1 MNCFGRNVHG
11 TGTRVS
17 LCIALL
23 MCAFWSGP
31 AVAKDYD
38 LIVYGGTPA
47 GLTAAIAAG
56 RQGAAVVVL
65 EPSRWLGGMVT
76 GGLASTD
83 LGRQETIGGIAREFF
98 RRASDHYGGKFMW
111 YAEPHVN
118 AQTFADM
125 LAEAHVE
132 THTQSPLKS
141 VEARDARIFSITT
154 ANDRVW
160 HAATFIDATYEGDLM
175 ARSGVK
181 YIVGRE
187 SRETYGE
194 PLAGFRPEKPRGFT
208 PEVMHQG
215 CACVGGQGPHY
226 VHGAPTA
233 IDARDATGQLLS
245 GIVTSNAVEG
255 SSDRLTQSYN
265 FRLTVTQQPSNRLP
279 WPKPA
284 NYQPQRYELLLR
296 LIEKYPQIPFA
307 RLVHLAKLAN
317 DKFDLNAQ
325 GLFSTDYVGGN
336 ADYPDGD
343 EATRRRIWQDHVDY
357 VQGFFWFLG
366 HDERLPQRL
375 RDDVNR
381 WGLARDEFTD
391 NDHWPYAL
399 YVREARRMLGRY
411 VIRQSDVQTNVSK
424 PDGIAMGS
432 FIIDSHI
439 VERIVD
445 AQGIVIDEG
454 AFDAPSWPYQ
464 IPYRSVTPEREQCR
478 NLLVPVCLSAS
489 HVAYGSIRM
498 EPVYMQL
505 GHACGLAAVSAAH
518 SGLAVQDVDVSALQA
533 LLRREKQVLEYSAPQ
548 GPRSR
553 DLPGLVV
560 DDTQAEFQGAWQGSN
575 FAAGVDGGYRHDGN
589 ANKGQSS
596 ARFRVTVPRAG
607 LYEVRFGFTTSAN
620 RATNVP
626 VTIESADGSATR
638 HVSQRSANSESR
650 FVSLGK
656 FHFEPT
662 KPAVILVSNAGT
674 DGYVVVDAVQLIG
687 EP

>member
-1 MNCFGRNVHG
+1 M
-11 TGTRVS
+11 
-17 LCIALL
+17 IASVAILL
-23 MCAFWSGP
+23 MLCSTPVA
-31 AVAKDYD
+31 AKDYD
-38 LIVYGGTPA
+38 LVVYGGTPA

-56 RQGAAVVVL
+56 RQNAAVVVL

-98 RRASDHYGGKFMW
+98 TRASAQYNGKFMW

-118 AQTFADM
+118 AQTFATM
-125 LAEAHVE
+125 LAEAQVE
-132 THTQSPLKS
+132 THTASPLKS
-141 VEARDARIFSITT
+141 VDVHDGKILGITT
-154 ANDRVW
+154 ADGQSW
-160 HAATFIDATYEGDLM
+160 HGAVFIDATYEGDLM

-194 PLAGFRPEKPRGFT
+194 PLAGYRLDKPRGFS

-233 IDARDATGQLLS
+233 IDARDANGKLLW
-245 GIVTSNAVEG
+245 GVTTSDATAG
-255 SSDRLTQSYN
+255 SKDRLTQSYN
-265 FRLTVTQQPSNRLP
+265 FRLTVTQQPDNRVP

-284 NYQPQRYELLLR
+284 HYEPDHYELLLR

-307 RLVHLAKLAN
+307 RLVHLAKLAGN
-317 DKFDLNAQ
+317 KFDLNAQ

-336 ADYPDGD
+336 VDYPDGD

-357 VQGFFWFLG
+357 VQGFLWFLG
-366 HDERLPQRL
+366 HDERVPQRL
-375 RDDVNR
+375 RDDTNS
-381 WGLARDEFTD
+381 WGLARDEFVD
-391 NDHWPYAL
+391 NAHWPYAL

-411 VIRQSDVQTNVSK
+411 VMRQSDIQTEVSK

-439 VERIVD
+439 VQRIAD
-445 AQGIVIDEG
+445 PQGIVLDEG

-464 IPYRSVTPEREQCR
+464 IPYRSVTPERDQCR
-478 NLLVPVCLSAS
+478 NLLVPVCLAAS

-498 EPVYMQL
+498 EPVYMQV
-505 GHACGLAAVSAAH
+505 GHACGLAALDAAR
-518 SGLAVQDVDVSALQA
+518 SKVAVQDIDVSALQSQ
-533 LLRREKQVLEYSAPQ
+533 LRREKQVLEYTAPQ

-560 DDTQAEFQGAWQGSN
+560 DDMQAEFKGAWQGSN

-589 ANKGQSS
+589 TNKGQSS
-596 ARFRVTVPRAG
+596 ATFRVSVPRAG
-607 LYEVRFGFTTSAN
+607 VYEVRFGFTTSTN
-620 RATNVP
+620 RATSVP
-626 VTIESADGSATR
+626 VTVTSVDGSITR
-638 HVSQRSANSESR
+638 HVSQRSATSESR
-650 FVSLGK
+650 FISLGK
-656 FHFEPT
+656 FRFDPA
-662 KPAVILVSNAGT
+662 KPAVIVVDNTGT
-674 DGYVVVDAVQLIG
+674 DGYVVVDAVQLIA